1 MGITV
6 EPCVG
11 ESLQGAVANGVI
23 HASTGLFE
31 ASHSDDAVPLVHDDF
46 QGSTQLPS
54 AAPGAA
60 LFPGEL
66 TSSLTL
72 SKGSVRLVHVPTQ
85 VQALQ
90 AKVISRMLKPERLA
104 WKVLQL

>member
-1 MGITV
+1 M
-6 EPCVG
+6 
-11 ESLQGAVANGVI
+11 
-23 HASTGLFE
+23 
-31 ASHSDDAVPLVHDDF
+31 
-46 QGSTQLPS
+46 
-54 AAPGAA
+54 
-60 LFPGEL
+60 FPGEL